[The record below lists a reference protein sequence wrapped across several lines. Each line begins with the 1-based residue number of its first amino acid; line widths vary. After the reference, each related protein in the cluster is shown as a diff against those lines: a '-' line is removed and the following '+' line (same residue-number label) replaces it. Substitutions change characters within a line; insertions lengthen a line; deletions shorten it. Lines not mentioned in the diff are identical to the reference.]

1 MRLFQPVPKAVD
13 AMHLRDFNDS
23 DADFRA
29 LVELENQTWPDTPTT
44 VEAQRGMAAARPDIR
59 WEQRVCE
66 IDGFVAGFGSCGE
79 AFWLGEPGT
88 FHVYVVVNP
97 AHRRQGIG
105 SHIFRDLLN
114 PAPTADIR
122 TLTSG
127 CREDQI
133 GGMRFLQSLGFV
145 ATDRD
150 ADSEL
155 DLAQFE
161 VLRMTERC
169 PDPSPVQFRPLAPL
183 TESCPDWLEHF
194 RNLDYRI
201 QAEVVAP
208 EPLNRPSIEQ
218 FAEEHLNTRDFDP
231 NLCWIALDGSDWIGM
246 TELRATADDDTAVEA
261 FRTGVDRAWRRRGVA
276 SGLKLHAFGSAKT
289 QGYAK
294 VIAYGDPDSAIGH
307 IHCKLGFQFQPAWI
321 GMRKPLPSPGR

>member
-1 MRLFQPVPKAVD
+1 
-13 AMHLRDFNDS
+13 MHLRGFNDS
-23 DADFRA
+23 DADYQA

-44 VEAQRGMAAARPDIR
+44 VEAQRGMAAARPNIR
-59 WEQRVCE
+59 WDQRVCK
-66 IDGFVAGFGSCGE
+66 IDGSVAGFGSCGE
-79 AFWLGEPGT
+79 AFWLGEPGA
-88 FHVYVVVNP
+88 FHVYVVVHP

-105 SHIFRDLLN
+105 SRIFRDLLN
-114 PAPTADIR
+114 QAPAADIR
-122 TLTSG
+122 TLNSG

-183 TESCPDWLEHF
+183 TESCPDWLERF

-208 EPLNRPSIEQ
+208 EPLNKPSIEQ

-276 SGLKLHAFGSAKT
+276 SALKLHAFGSAKT

>member
-13 AMHLRDFNDS
+13 TMHLRGFNDS
-23 DADFRA
+23 DADYQA

-66 IDGFVAGFGSCGE
+66 IDGSVAGFGSYGE
-79 AFWLGEPGT
+79 AFWLGEPGA
-88 FHVYVVVNP
+88 FHVYVVVHP

-105 SHIFRDLLN
+105 SRIFRDLLN
-114 PAPTADIR
+114 QAPAADIR
-122 TLTSG
+122 TLNSG

-169 PDPSPVQFRPLAPL
+169 PAPSPVQFRPLAPL
-183 TESCPDWLEHF
+183 TESCPDWLERFH
-194 RNLDYRI
+194 NLDYRI

-208 EPLNRPSIEQ
+208 EPLNKPSIEQ

-246 TELRATADDDTAVEA
+246 AELRATADDDTAVEA
-261 FRTGVDRAWRRRGVA
+261 FRTGVDRAWHRRGVA
-276 SGLKLHAFGSAKT
+276 STLKLHAFGSAKT

-294 VIAYGDPDSAIGH
+294 VIAYGDPDGAIGH